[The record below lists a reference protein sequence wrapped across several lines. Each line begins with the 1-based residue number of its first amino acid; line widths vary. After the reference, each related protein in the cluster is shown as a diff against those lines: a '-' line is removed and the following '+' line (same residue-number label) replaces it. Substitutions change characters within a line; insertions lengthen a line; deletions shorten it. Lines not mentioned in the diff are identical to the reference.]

1 MQDALLPIIVRRIC
15 CQLGFS
21 CWPTIANVEVEV
33 AAQRT
38 TALSEKSL
46 NHTAS
51 VIDSFSL
58 PTHPVPLTFLSVQ
71 HWFVRKLHPLLNPLV
86 GVYQVCSGIL
96 ER

>member
-15 CQLGFS
+15 CQLGFFLLANNRERGGGS
-21 CWPTIANVEVEV
+21 CSAEDNSTF
-33 AAQRT
+33 R
-38 TALSEKSL
+38 KSL

-71 HWFVRKLHPLLNPLV
+71 HWFVRKLHRLLNPLV